1 MKKFLFTL
9 AALLSLGFA
18 AQAANTIDFPD
29 EYKNYEVTQA
39 QLGTDITVRMVAHFE
54 TTCNAWRVGF
64 NMEEMPEGLTL
75 KSFARGNGSKI
86 NYVNDEGD
94 TETFTPSVVGST
106 ETGVALAQ
114 CMEQDPL
121 TGDILM
127 WQGDKNDFLRVTF
140 TVGADF
146 KGGEIKW
153 YVECSGGT
161 TAPGHHE
168 DLSATWTVEAGQVD
182 PTPAPA
188 PTIGYN
194 DAGQVVATCDGPN
207 TVQLYLNGAAV
218 DQPFDLPAAT
228 WETQT
233 LTFTATTLPGE
244 NEIATES
251 AEPFVVT
258 IDPLQP
264 TPAPAPTIV
273 VENGYVTAVCDGPNT
288 VQLYLNGAAVDQPF
302 ELPAAT
308 DVDQVLTFTAT
319 TLPGEHEVATST
331 TEPTVVTIPAV
342 VVPPTP
348 TNTCER
354 PNCAYSITALE
365 TVTVTI
371 TNNEPE
377 ATVFYTVE
385 DADGNV
391 VDSGNFTGEQY
402 AFTVSGAGSYT
413 VHCYA
418 HIDDPDWAD
427 SADGGCFFTINE
439 NEEPPTAINEL
450 VNGKTVAGV
459 RYFNMAG
466 QEMSEA
472 NGMTIVV
479 TTYTD
484 GTTSAVKVMK

>member
-94 TETFTPSVVGST
+94 TETFTPSVVGSA

-194 DAGQVVATCDGPN
+194 DAGQVVAT
-207 TVQLYLNGAAV
+207 
-218 DQPFDLPAAT
+218 
-228 WETQT
+228 
-233 LTFTATTLPGE
+233 
-244 NEIATES
+244 
-251 AEPFVVT
+251 
-258 IDPLQP
+258 
-264 TPAPAPTIV
+264 
-273 VENGYVTAVCDGPNT
+273 CDGPNT

>member
-9 AALLSLGFA
+9 AALLSMGFA
-18 AQAANTIDFPD
+18 AQAGNTIDLPD
-29 EYKNYEVTQA
+29 EFKNCELTEA
-39 QLGTDITVRMVAHFE
+39 QLGTTVQVRMVANFE
-54 TTCNAWRVGF
+54 TSCNAF
-64 NMEEMPEGLTL
+64 KIHFDLPEGITL
-75 KSFARGNGSKI
+75 NRATSGNGSKI
-86 NYVNDEGD
+86 DYINPDGD
-94 TETFTPSVVGST
+94 DDTYKPDLTVST
-106 ETGVALAQ
+106 VDCNILGM
-114 CMEQDPL
+114 CMTQDID
-121 TGDILM
+121 GNILM
-127 WQGDKNDFLRVTF
+127 WEGQHDDFVRVTF
-140 TVGADF
+140 NVAADF
-146 KGGEIKW
+146 AGGEISW

-161 TAPGHHE
+161 TPAGYHI
-168 DLSATWTVEAGQVD
+168 DMSTNWTAGQVD
-182 PTPAPA
+182 PVAAPA

-207 TVQLYLNGAAV
+207 TVQLYLDGNPV
-218 DQPFDLPAAT
+218 NQPYTLPEQT
-228 WETQT
+228 WVTQT
-233 LTFTATTLPGE
+233 LTFTAVTLAGE
-244 NEIATES
+244 NEYDTPS

-264 TPAPAPTIV
+264 TAAPAPTIV
-273 VENGYVTAVCDGPNT
+273 VENGFVTAVCDGPNT
-288 VQLYLNGAAVDQPF
+288 VQLYLNGQAVDQPY

-308 DVDQVLTFTAT
+308 NVDQTLSFTAT

-354 PNCAYSITALE
+354 PECAYSITGFE

-371 TNNEPE
+371 TNNEPD
-377 ATVFYTVE
+377 ATVIWTVE

-391 VDSGNFTGEQY
+391 IDSGSFTGPTGQ
-402 AFTVSGAGSYT
+402 VIVKGDGSYT

-427 SADGGCFFTINE
+427 SADGGCFFVILPNE
-439 NEEPPTAINEL
+439 QPQTAIDEL

>member
-18 AQAANTIDFPD
+18 AQASNTIDFPD
-29 EYKNYEVTQA
+29 EYKNYEVPQA
-39 QLGTDITVRMVAHFE
+39 LLGTDIQVNMVANFE
-54 TTCNAWRVGF
+54 TTCNAWRVMV
-64 NMEEMPEGLTL
+64 NVEELPEGLTL
-75 KSFARGNGSKI
+75 KSFSRRPGSYIDFINGDGEEDQFK
-86 NYVNDEGD
+86 
-94 TETFTPSVVGST
+94 PSLTSSAQ
-106 ETGVALAQ
+106 TGVCLGM
-114 CMEQDPL
+114 CMEQDIN
-121 TGDILM
+121 GDILM
-127 WQGDKNDFLRVTF
+127 WQGNLADFVRVTF

-153 YVECSGGT
+153 AVECSGGT
-161 TAPGHHE
+161 TPAGHHE
-168 DLSATWTVEAGQVD
+168 DLSTTWTVEAGQVD

-188 PTIGYN
+188 PVIGYN

-218 DQPFDLPAAT
+218 DQPYTLPAAT

-233 LTFTATTLPGE
+233 LTFTAVTQPGE
-244 NEIATES
+244 NETATES
-251 AEPFVVT
+251 VEPFVVT

-273 VENGYVTAVCDGPNT
+273 VENGFVTAVCDGPNT

-302 ELPAAT
+302 PLPAAT
-308 DVDQVLTFTAT
+308 EVEQVLTFTAT

-377 ATVFYTVE
+377 ATVFYSVE
-385 DADGNV
+385 DADGNI
-391 VDSGNFTGEQY
+391 VDSGSFTGEQY